1 MGEFVVNF
9 PLKFKTKRVTNLI
22 LFSTFHAILLNLFY
36 PIWGI
41 DGKLTR

>member
-22 LFSTFHAILLNLFY
+22 LLSIFMQFC
-36 PIWGI
+36 
-41 DGKLTR
+41 